1 MTDGR
6 VVLAVVIL
14 LGVFALGGLAG
25 TVWLIAVGADAA
37 PVAIVSGL
45 TGTALGLVGSLL
57 SSTKSSTP
65 TPVTVTNT
73 AVDPVPTTDTGVA
86 P

>member
-6 VVLAVVIL
+6 VVLAVVVL

-25 TVWLIAVGADAA
+25 TIWLVAVGGDAA
-37 PVAIVSGL
+37 LVASVSGL
-45 TGTALGLVGSLL
+45 TGTALGSIGSML

-73 AVDPVPTTDTGVA
+73 AVDPVPTTDTGSN
-86 P
+86 